1 MLAATDLTFDRTVSI
16 ATAKETAS
24 KDVQAMTS
32 GSVNY
37 IPGFLSDDKKHTQNF
52 NIKTKSLHRPNNV
65 SISAK
70 FAKPNNYNAPKTHCS

>member
-37 IPGFLSDDKKHTQNF
+37 IPESQSGDKKYKQKV
-52 NIKTKSLHRPNNV
+52 NIKNKIVL
-65 SISAK
+65 K
-70 FAKPNNYNAPKTHCS
+70 